1 LSGSDSKFQ
10 GCLESVDKSV
20 LIEEIKSTFAI
31 AIQKHASE
39 DDEEKHW
46 LLKNCNDPIARAILP
61 ELSVTMLHV
70 LDAIGLYEPVN
81 GITIAKKTGIPKGTV
96 SKSVQKLLIKELI
109 RKESLPNNK
118 KEYIYYINPLGKEI
132 FDLHKALHQQTELQI
147 TQFLNKYDNNELVF
161 LIHIIQDFAKLSWT
175 TDF

>member
-1 LSGSDSKFQ
+1 MSGSDSKFRS
-10 GCLESVDKSV
+10 CLEGEAKSV
-20 LIEEIKSTFAI
+20 LIEEIKGAFAI
-31 AIQKHASE
+31 AIQRHASE

-46 LLKNCNDPIARAILP
+46 LLKNCNDPIARGILP

-81 GITIAKKTGIPKGTV
+81 GITIAKNTGIPKGTV
-96 SKSVQKLLIKELI
+96 SKSIRKLLIKELI

-132 FDLHKALHQQTELQI
+132 FGLHKALHQQTELQI
-147 TQFLNKYDNNELVF
+147 TQFLNKYDNSELGF
-161 LIHIIQDFAKLSWT
+161 LIRILQDFAKLSWT